1 MQSIFNNLVTLVY
14 YKGNQDNETG
24 IFMAFSPEILDGQAL
39 ANEMQGM
46 QMASQPLMGSAV
58 ELPNAENLASSGA
71 EAQAAELHQP
81 EIGSDFGS
89 LLNNSTLDM

>member
-1 MQSIFNNLVTLVY
+1 MQSIFNNLVTWVY

-58 ELPNAENLASSGA
+58 GLPNLASSGA
-71 EAQAAELHQP
+71 EAQAAGLHQP